1 MEFWL
6 LKCHLSR
13 PELSSMEDVWQK
25 TWESDWR
32 IFVLAVIFSCFHIS
46 SKLEVIFDNP
56 LIQEWLDAEQLLYY
70 AGNTCWKPLWA
81 FFDIRRLVIS
91 QNIREKYKNK
101 CRLVKTHSKPNRPT
115 RSNPACILLFSC
127 SGKSSGTAGLCY
139 LHFLG
144 DPLHASWQSHD
155 AFFEMK
161 DQLSLWG

>member
-1 MEFWL
+1 ML
-6 LKCHLSR
+6 AIL
-13 PELSSMEDVWQK
+13 V
-25 TWESDWR
+25 ESHCGPQS
-32 IFVLAVIFSCFHIS
+32 FV
-46 SKLEVIFDNP
+46 
-56 LIQEWLDAEQLLYY
+56 
-70 AGNTCWKPLWA
+70 
-81 FFDIRRLVIS
+81 DIRRLVIS

-115 RSNPACILLFSC
+115 RSNPACLLLFSC

-161 DQLSLWG
+161 DQLSLSRVKVSVAPATLCWSNEL